1 MSKKLLQMAKR
12 LTPYNLKKG
21 FLYLKHYG
29 PKEFWVRL
37 TERMEEQTVDYAKWR
52 EGDFLTDKERQDQ
65 KKTEMEAAGEN
76 QRSGSG
82 LPDTGKL
89 PAADD

>member
-1 MSKKLLQMAKR
+1 MAKR

-37 TERMEEQTVDYAKWR
+37 TERMEEQTVDYAK
-52 EGDFLTDKERQDQ
+52 
-65 KKTEMEAAGEN
+65 
-76 QRSGSG
+76 
-82 LPDTGKL
+82 
-89 PAADD
+89 